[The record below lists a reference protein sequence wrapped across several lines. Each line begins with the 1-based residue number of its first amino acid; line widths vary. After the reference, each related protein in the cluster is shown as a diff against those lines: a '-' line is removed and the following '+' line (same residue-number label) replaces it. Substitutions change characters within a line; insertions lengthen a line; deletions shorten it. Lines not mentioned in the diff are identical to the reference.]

1 MLIGVVSDTHC
12 INKYIQLAAEKI
24 KNADILIHLG
34 DNSSDIEQFKK
45 VFNGE
50 IYVVDGNC
58 DYRGEYPKE
67 LIIDVNSKKI
77 FLTHGDLYGVK
88 SGLNNIFYKGKEVGA
103 DIVLYGHSHI
113 EGIERVEDILI
124 MNPGSTSIP
133 KGKGHSIGFIEID
146 DSGNIDAKIEY
157 LDRKSVV

>member
-12 INKYIQLAAEKI
+12 INKCIQLAAEKI
-24 KNADILIHLG
+24 KNVDILIHLG

-113 EGIERVEDILI
+113 EVIERVEDILI

-157 LDRKSVV
+157 LLK

>member
-24 KNADILIHLG
+24 KNVDILIHLG

-88 SGLNNIFYKGKEVGA
+88 SGLNNIFYKGKELGA

-133 KGKGHSIGFIEID
+133 KWKGHSIGFIEID

-157 LDRKSVV
+157 LLK

>member
-24 KNADILIHLG
+24 KNVDILIHLG

-88 SGLNNIFYKGKEVGA
+88 SGLNNIFYKGKELGA

-157 LDRKSVV
+157 LLK

>member
-12 INKYIQLAAEKI
+12 INKYIQLSVEKI
-24 KNADILIHLG
+24 KNVDILIHLG

-67 LIIDVNSKKI
+67 LIIDVNGKKI

-88 SGLNNIFYKGKEVGA
+88 SGLNNIFYKGKELGA

-113 EGIERVEDILI
+113 ECIERVEDILI

-157 LDRKSVV
+157 LLK

>member
-12 INKYIQLAAEKI
+12 INKYIQLAADKI
-24 KNADILIHLG
+24 KNVDILIHLG

-45 VFNGE
+45 IFNGE

-88 SGLNNIFYKGKEVGA
+88 SGLNNIFYKGKELGA

-113 EGIERVEDILI
+113 EVIERVEDILI
-124 MNPGSTSIP
+124 MNPGSVSIP

-146 DSGNIDAKIEY
+146 DSGNINAKIEY
-157 LDRKSVV
+157 LLK